1 MLVQYP
7 IQKVDPVRI
16 LCLLAAPSPSPSP
29 SLSRSPST
37 EASRDAALFDLAS
50 LFSPWVEVT
59 DGAALFEIDD
69 LSRLF
74 PTEPRLLAAIEQ
86 AARKLALPVHVGVA
100 DDRYTALI
108 AALAARL
115 GEAERVAPGGAAAYL
130 ARQPIARLP
139 PQLASAETRRML
151 ARWGVQQLGELANLP
166 PGGVTL
172 RLGAEGAL
180 LAAIARGE
188 ATAPLVPRPP
198 PVELAESGEL
208 EWGLYEVEPFLFAV
222 QQSLGQLQ
230 RRLALRALA
239 ARALVVTLRLDL
251 SSAPPGT
258 EPQTTRRVELAA
270 PTRDLATWQVLLRL
284 QLEAAPPAAPIVG
297 FTIVAEPDRVRPR
310 QLGLWEP
317 VGPSPEK
324 LATAIGRIAALVGRD
339 RIGVPLPVESHHPEA
354 TAMAP
359 AESLLRSQSA
369 GSGPIVNVDVNGQ
382 RYAALRPLALHLFR
396 PCRAAQVG
404 CDRNALRF
412 VRAEGI
418 TGQVYKQSGPFFVR
432 DAWWDATRAIERSY
446 YDVELSDGGVYRL
459 FEDARGW
466 HIAGVYE

>member
-1 MLVQYP
+1 MRV
-7 IQKVDPVRI
+7 
-16 LCLLAAPSPSPSP
+16 LCLLAASSPSSAP
-29 SLSRSPST
+29 
-37 EASRDAALFDLAS
+37 SRDAALFDLGS

-108 AALAARL
+108 AARAARP

-139 PQLASAETRRML
+139 LALASAETRRML
-151 ARWGVQQLGELANLP
+151 ARWGVQQIGELANLP

-188 ATAPLVPRPP
+188 ASSPLVPRPP
-198 PVELAESGEL
+198 LVELAESGDF

-251 SSAPPGT
+251 STAPPGT

-284 QLEAAPPAAPIVG
+284 QLEASPPAAPIVG

-324 LATAIGRIAALVGRD
+324 LATAIGRIAALVGKD

-359 AESLLRSQSA
+359 AESLLRA
-369 GSGPIVNVDVNGQ
+369 GPVNANGPVNVNVNDRLDAQ
-382 RYAALRPLALHLFR
+382 PTPHYAALRPLALHLFR
-396 PCRAAQVG
+396 PCRAAHVG
-404 CDRNALRF
+404 CDRQQLRF

-418 TGQVYKQSGPFFVR
+418 TGQVYKQSGPFRVR
-432 DAWWDATRAIERSY
+432 DAWWDAARAIERAY